1 MRLTVFVLLAALLW
15 QIDPAR
21 ACSLVAPIE
30 HELDPQEQ
38 IDDSSPPGPV
48 DTPWYAITRG
58 TGSSLSCSSTS
69 CDDIGTLRLEITP
82 PQDDRTGPEDIGYR
96 IEHLEGDMPVGLL
109 PDTDIRADDGVIF
122 LYWDDEAEA
131 NQEAL
136 YFKLSIRAVDLG
148 GNLSEEAT
156 VLEIHHPGSCGC
168 SSKKF
173 GPTELM
179 LTLLALVLWSR
190 RGRRA

>member
-1 MRLTVFVLLAALLW
+1 VLLVALIW
-15 QIDPAR
+15 PVGPAK
-21 ACSLVAPIE
+21 ACELVPPIE
-30 HELDPQEQ
+30 HVLDPQEQ
-38 IDDSSPPGPV
+38 QEDNSPPGQV
-48 DTPWYAITRG
+48 DTPWYGVTRG

-69 CDDIGTLRLEITP
+69 CDDVGTLRLEIVA

-96 IEHLEGDMPVGLL
+96 IEYLEGDMPTGLL
-109 PDTDIRADDGVIF
+109 PEHDIRADDGIVF
-122 LYWDDEAEA
+122 LYWDDEASA

-156 VLEIHHPGSCGC
+156 VLEIHNPGSCGC
-168 SSKKF
+168 GSRKF

-179 LTLLALVLWSR
+179 LTLLALLLWSR
-190 RGRRA
+190 RRTTT